1 MDTWSSSLVEL
12 DQVFAI
18 LRRFVVGPL
27 GRAELERVAPSTGR
41 AAIEENLAE
50 TAEAMR
56 FLREERLRFGDLPDV
71 SEALARLRIAGAALE
86 AEELYALGV
95 VIGRSSEVRSRCL
108 AAGGRLMARVLPLA
122 DLRPLARA
130 IEATIL
136 PDGSLPDDASPTL
149 ARLRR
154 ERLRQQRTIQETL
167 NRFVAAHRDD
177 GLLQENYVTLR
188 NDRYVVPVAAGKR
201 RDAPGVI
208 HGASSTGQTLYVEP
222 LETIEMN
229 NALVRAG
236 EDEAREI
243 HRILR
248 ELTERLRAAGD
259 AIPTAV
265 RVLGELELIF
275 GKADYALKFDCAI
288 PEFGDSLAL
297 RNARH
302 PLLADLLPRVVP
314 VTVELDRAR
323 RVLLITGPNTGG
335 KTVAMKT
342 VGLCVLMAQCAI
354 PIPCEAARLPIFE
367 SVLADIGDNQSVTE
381 SLSSFSAHAKRL
393 GEILEHATPDTL
405 VLLDELGRAT
415 DPEEG
420 GALGVAVVD
429 RLRRAGAWVLASTH
443 LKALKVYG
451 ATVEGVINAS
461 MGFDEDEL
469 KPTFQLRVGA
479 PGRSMGLA
487 IAERL
492 GLPAPVVERARESL
506 STADRDLGRLMENLE
521 RQLEA
526 ASAREREAAAARS
539 KLEAEHAART
549 RELERKSEALIAE
562 FETRTQAA
570 IEEVRA
576 AAASRK
582 GEDRARVA
590 ANRSQREV
598 RQMVA
603 ATLDRPGAAA
613 PPESRVAEGS
623 RVRLR
628 GIREIARVRR
638 VDGDALEAEV
648 GFMRIKVPLADVTE
662 VLPPGD
668 VAVKLPKNV
677 SFAAGPSWTVS
688 ERELNLIG
696 KRADEASEEVERFLD
711 RAALASVDQ
720 VRIVHGHGMGVL
732 KRTVAETLK
741 ANPHVERFEPQHG
754 ATVAYLRA

>member
-1 MDTWSSSLVEL
+1 MDIWSSSLVEL
-12 DQVFAI
+12 DQLFAI
-18 LRRFVVGPL
+18 LRRFVTGPL
-27 GRAELERVAPSTGR
+27 GRAELERVSPSVDRT
-41 AAIEENLAE
+41 AIEENLAE

-56 FLREERLRFGDLPDV
+56 FLRGDRLRFGDLPDV
-71 SEALARLRIAGAALE
+71 TESLARLRIAGAALE
-86 AEELYALGV
+86 AEELYALGI
-95 VIGRSSEVRSRCL
+95 VIGRSSEARSRCIE
-108 AAGGRLMARVLPLA
+108 AGGRLMARVSPLA

-136 PDGSLPDDASPTL
+136 PDASIPDDASPTL

-177 GLLQENYVTLR
+177 GLLQENYVTVR

-201 RDAPGVI
+201 RDAAGVI

-222 LETIEMN
+222 IETIELN
-229 NALVRAG
+229 NALVRIG
-236 EDEAREI
+236 EEEAREI

-248 ELTERLRAAGD
+248 ELTDRLRAAGD
-259 AIPTAV
+259 AIPAAV
-265 RVLGELELIF
+265 RVLGELEWIF

-288 PEFGDSLAL
+288 PDFGETLSLK
-297 RNARH
+297 NARH
-302 PLLADLLPRVVP
+302 PLLADLLERVVP

-323 RVLLITGPNTGG
+323 RVLLVTGPNTGG

-354 PIPCEAARLPIFE
+354 PIPCERATLPVFE
-367 SVLADIGDNQSVTE
+367 SVLADIGDNQSVAE

-393 GEILEHATPDTL
+393 GDILENATPDTL

-429 RLRRAGAWVLASTH
+429 QLRRAGAWVLASTH

-451 ATVEGVINAS
+451 ATVDGVINAS
-461 MGFDEDEL
+461 MGFDENAL

-492 GLPAPVVERARESL
+492 GLPAHVIERARESL

-526 ASAREREAAAARS
+526 ASAREREAAETRA
-539 KLEAEHAART
+539 KLEAEHARKL
-549 RELERKSEALIAE
+549 RELERKAEALVAE
-562 FETRTQAA
+562 FETRTAKTV
-570 IEEVRA
+570 EEVRA

-582 GEDRARVA
+582 AEDQARVT
-590 ANRSQREV
+590 ANRAQREV
-598 RQMVA
+598 RRIVA
-603 ATLDRPGAAA
+603 AALDRPAASA
-613 PPESRVAEGS
+613 KAELKIEEGV

-638 VDGDALEAEV
+638 VLGETVEV
-648 GFMRIKVPLADVTE
+648 ESGFVKLQVPLADVVE

-668 VAVKLPKNV
+668 TAAKLPKNV
-677 SFAAGPSWTVS
+677 SFAAGPSWTIS

-696 KRADEASEEVERFLD
+696 KRADEAADEVERFLD

-741 ANPHVERFEPQHG
+741 NNPHVERFEPQHG
-754 ATVAYLRA
+754 ATIAYLRA